1 MNPLNKKDP
10 FLLFCG
16 DILVFF
22 LSLWITLWIRYQE
35 FPTSEI
41 LADHTLPFA
50 ILFAVWLLV
59 FFITG
64 LYEKRI
70 IVFKNRLVGT
80 IFRAH
85 VTNIALA
92 IAFFYFIPYFGI
104 TPKTNLFIYLVVSSF
119 FILLWRIYGY
129 QILAPR
135 QQQNAIMIASGEE
148 MHELAR
154 EVNSRPYY
162 NVHFTSVA
170 DIAQIDVRTLHEDLK
185 HRIGEEKV
193 TVLVLDFNDPR
204 IEPLIP
210 ALYDLVFSKVVFID
224 MHQMYED
231 VFDRIPLSLLTY
243 GWFLENISFAP
254 MRTYDFLKRL
264 TDIFVALIG
273 GLVSLLFYPFVIA
286 AIKLDDGGPIFI
298 TQQRV
303 GKDNQPIYI
312 YKFRSMSRNDTSLTT
327 QKSDN
332 KITRVGAFLRKS
344 RIDELPQLWNVIRG
358 DLSLIGPRPELP
370 DGVRLYEQQIQYYG
384 VRHLIQPGLSG
395 WAQIYHDNH
404 AHHAAEVESTKEKLS
419 YDLYYLKNRSL
430 VLDITIALKT
440 INKLLSRSG
449 M

>member
-10 FLLFCG
+10 FLLFCC

-35 FPTSEI
+35 FPTNEI
-41 LADHTLPFA
+41 LADHTVPFA

-70 IVFKNRLVGT
+70 IVFKSRLVGT

-104 TPKTNLFIYLVVSSF
+104 TPKTNLFIYLIVSSF

-170 DIAQIDVRTLHEDLK
+170 DITQIDVRTLHEDLK

-231 VFDRIPLSLLTY
+231 VFDRMPLSLLTY

-254 MRTYDFLKRL
+254 MRTYDFLKRF

-273 GLVSLLFYPFVIA
+273 GLISLLFYPFVIA

-303 GKDNQPIYI
+303 GKDNQPIHI

-370 DGVRLYEQQIQYYG
+370 DGVRLYEQQIPYYG